1 MTGVCVQPARRL
13 LSLLSVFSRRLSDTV
28 YLGKCVWGG
37 FGRVATNQ
45 PPAAAAA
52 TNRRREMVVVT
63 CKISTPGQDTREDG
77 HATADTPGTGHSGHT
92 DSRHAHLRRPA
103 QTETPAMPG
112 LVYARHSLPPSKHP
126 PPVSQQASMRLSQ
139 QASKGYGRQLAC
151 GLVCAFEHDPDPHTH
166 THATATSH
174 PNDRLCP
181 LAAGSTY
188 TRALVTRP
196 IHTAHTAHSRRS
208 RSTETTRRR
217 ERNARETGCRVQRPT
232 HRT

>member
-1 MTGVCVQPARRL
+1 MVVSKRPDRL
-13 LSLLSVFSRRLSDTV
+13 LLPLQLYPSGT
-28 YLGKCVWGG
+28 
-37 FGRVATNQ
+37 
-45 PPAAAAA
+45 AA
-52 TNRRREMVVVT
+52 
-63 CKISTPGQDTREDG
+63 
-77 HATADTPGTGHSGHT
+77 
-92 DSRHAHLRRPA
+92 
-103 QTETPAMPG
+103 G

-126 PPVSQQASMRLSQ
+126 PPVSQQASMRLPAAA

-196 IHTAHTAHSRRS
+196 IHTAHTAHSRRNYYPTRP
-208 RSTETTRRR
+208 RSLSTVPSLPVRDVVGPRASLTGGFGNSQRSHQPPAPTL
-217 ERNARETGCRVQRPT
+217 ARPSASWSSITISMPSVGMPRSARSAAV
-232 HRT
+232 